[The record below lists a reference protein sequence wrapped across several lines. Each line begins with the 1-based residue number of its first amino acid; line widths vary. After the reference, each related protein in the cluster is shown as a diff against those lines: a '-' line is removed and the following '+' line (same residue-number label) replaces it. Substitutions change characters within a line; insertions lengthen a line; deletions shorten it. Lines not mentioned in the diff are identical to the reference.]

1 MRACVREL
9 QRGVGKGR
17 TLLLGEDD
25 FDHTP
30 KELAAVPVLLG
41 VLRILVVEEL
51 DEGERLLP
59 PARRSQCEWCV
70 PGVTARARRIQ
81 SSAPQSHISNL
92 ELRTGSSG
100 ASCHGGFLSTCL
112 RARLARARYLLALH
126 LMLRMNALGPLWR
139 PTHFIPLA
147 HINTRLHTVAAL
159 RVLPARLATQGWA
172 HACALLS

>member
-1 MRACVREL
+1 VSGRVRACVRAL
-9 QRGVGKGR
+9 QKRVGKGR

-59 PARRSQCEWCV
+59 PADAHSVSGACL
-70 PGVTARARRIQ
+70 PSAITASTRCIQ
-81 SSAPQSHISNL
+81 SSAPQSRISIL

-100 ASCHGGFLSTCL
+100 ASCHGAFLSTCL
-112 RARLARARYLLALH
+112 RDLSSSSCAFSRSLLLLAPIACGLY
-126 LMLRMNALGPLWR
+126 LVLLRLYLVISCPFVSIL
-139 PTHFIPLA
+139 FSCL
-147 HINTRLHTVAAL
+147 RL
-159 RVLPARLATQGWA
+159 
-172 HACALLS
+172 

>member
-1 MRACVREL
+1 VRACVREL

-59 PARRSQCEWCV
+59 PADAHSV
-70 PGVTARARRIQ
+70 
-81 SSAPQSHISNL
+81 
-92 ELRTGSSG
+92 SG
-100 ASCHGGFLSTCL
+100 ACL
-112 RARLARARYLLALH
+112 GSQPARGAYSRPHPSLTSQISSF
-126 LMLRMNALGPLWR
+126 ALGALGR
-139 PTHFIPLA
+139 HVMVVSC
-147 HINTRLHTVAAL
+147 LHACE
-159 RVLPARLATQGWA
+159 QGW
-172 HACALLS
+172 HERGISWRCA